1 MQVRPVPKLR
11 WLALT
16 AAVAAAL
23 VPAANAASPTGA
35 AGCVIAGPDGLTK
48 PCATSSLDSTRTHGA
63 KNVRARSQPA
73 YKSKQRK
80 ARDTN
85 TCFNPYIPACRPNIG
100 VETHRSQR

>member
-1 MQVRPVPKLR
+1 MQSRPVPKLR

-16 AAVAAAL
+16 ATVAAAL
-23 VPAANAASPTGA
+23 VPAANAARPTGTA
-35 AGCVIAGPDGLTK
+35 SCVIPGPDGLTK
-48 PCATSSLDSTRTHGA
+48 PCATTNLDSTPHGA

-73 YKSKQRK
+73 YKPKQRK